1 MTWTRFSARTGAG
14 MVVKLLPDQP
24 THGVPARQWLV
35 HVALDEGPAVQHTV
49 LHWAGMTQRW
59 RM

>member
-1 MTWTRFSARTGAG
+1 